1 MNGIKVYKRIEDGI
15 VYRYSFRFLI
25 LVFNYWFICKNIVI
39 FFLRGGNCNCQSQ
52 FQSQISDFVFKKY
65 YNIFGCELMF
75 SSWFW
80 FLDLQTYT
88 YI

>member
-25 LVFNYWFICKNIVI
+25 LVFII
-39 FFLRGGNCNCQSQ
+39 
-52 FQSQISDFVFKKY
+52 DF
-65 YNIFGCELMF
+65 
-75 SSWFW
+75 
-80 FLDLQTYT
+80 